1 MVSSLIRGFRD
12 RNTRLFFEGSRVAAF
27 QGFADQAARRLTYLD
42 NAEALMDLAA
52 LQGNRLEPLKGD
64 RAGKYSI
71 RINKQWRVCFRWEQD
86 GPHDVEIVDYHWEGR
101 G

>member
-27 QGFADQAARRLTYLD
+27 QGFADQAAWRLTYLD

-64 RAGKYSI
+64 RAGQYSI

-86 GPHDVEIVDYHWEGR
+86 GPHDVEIVDHHEEGR